1 MRPSLVIISRRAFL
15 YDARSEELLSVFP
28 FLDRLLHFHMTELA
42 YTSFLT
48 MMFLICEGCVIGNAF
63 SSCHHFS

>member
-15 YDARSEELLSVFP
+15 YDAPKSFSLSFP